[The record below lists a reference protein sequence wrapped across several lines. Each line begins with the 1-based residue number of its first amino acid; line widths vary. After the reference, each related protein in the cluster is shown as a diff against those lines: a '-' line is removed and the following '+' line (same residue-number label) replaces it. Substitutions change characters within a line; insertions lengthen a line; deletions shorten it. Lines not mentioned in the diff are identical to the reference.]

1 MRYLSAP
8 SHHVGRG
15 FIWRARKYETSQ
27 LHRFKHAPDR
37 SVNTSS
43 CRRIA
48 AGQRTA
54 ASAAAYRNPLD
65 DITPT
70 QGRTAGVSIFNPLAR
85 QAR

>member
-1 MRYLSAP
+1 MSAP

-15 FIWRARKYETSQ
+15 FIWRAGKYETSQ

-37 SVNTSS
+37 SVYFQLLTYRCGAAN
-43 CRRIA
+43 RRF
-48 AGQRTA
+48 GQKR
-54 ASAAAYRNPLD
+54 AYGNPLD